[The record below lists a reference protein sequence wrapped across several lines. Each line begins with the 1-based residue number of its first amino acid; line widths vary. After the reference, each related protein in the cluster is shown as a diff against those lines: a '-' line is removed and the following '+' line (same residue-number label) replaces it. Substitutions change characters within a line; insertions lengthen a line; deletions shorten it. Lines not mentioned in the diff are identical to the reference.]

1 MPRSCPKPLVQRG
14 NALFLIL
21 VWLAI
26 CSAVTSA
33 QTAGRQESQSSG
45 LAARTLAEAD
55 KLRTEWKSES
65 LKLAAKNYVRAQGMF
80 RRAGESRLEAETL
93 EKLGDVSALLS
104 DYQNAIVQY
113 NQALPLALSLK
124 DERLEAVVL
133 TKLGGS
139 YLEMANV
146 RKAVPYCSRAL
157 DISERLVFEEGTAQ
171 ALNCL
176 GVASS
181 IASDVSQA
189 QEQFERALAIAQK
202 IKAQSVLALTHLNLG
217 YLHANLGN
225 MELALGS
232 YKAALEIWQATG
244 EQQKRAAT
252 LTAMAGVYTQLGEK
266 QTAFDLHG
274 QALKIFRTIGH
285 RNGEAAT
292 LNGIGYLYDTLGDRS
307 QSLKCFTRAFQ
318 LYAAIENHHYA
329 AVTSGYIGRVRLALG
344 DNERAFESFNRKLSM
359 SRVVQDRRMESYA
372 LRDIG
377 NVLIEKGQTKEALA
391 QYRHALSLSQDV
403 KDRRGSALIL
413 MAVGK
418 LAEKLGDKTEALG
431 NYEKALSLMQ
441 EVADRRGEVQ
451 TLMNL
456 ASTKRDLGRLDD
468 ARRDIERSLELIEK
482 LRTKVFSPAL
492 RISYLETV
500 YRHYEFYVDLLMRMH
515 ERDRSGGYATL
526 ALEVNE
532 HARARTLLENL
543 IAARTDIRQGVE
555 PQLLAEER
563 RIQQRL
569 NERAEQ
575 QTRLLSGRPQPERA
589 AAIRQEVESL
599 LSQYKEIES
608 RVRDQSPKY
617 AALTQPR
624 PLNLSSIQQELDD
637 DTLLLEYTLG
647 TTRSY
652 GWVVTKHSIE
662 SFNLPSRAEIKLSAN
677 VLYEALSQNAAGLND
692 KPAAPPGTAVA
703 TPADR
708 YGNAANELSKIL
720 LEPVAHLLPG
730 KRLVIVADGILQYI
744 PFTALPEPGSTES
757 GVRVPLIVN
766 HEIVTLPS
774 ISTLAVLRN
783 ELRGREPASK
793 TLAVIADPVFEKDD
807 PRVRLARVQAR
818 TQVPAS
824 VAVLRGSDL
833 EEPLVQAEPEN
844 KPLVFERL
852 PFSLEEA
859 EAILDLAHD
868 QKNMR
873 AVGFD
878 ANLKAALDP
887 AIREYRIIHFAT
899 HALLHNS
906 HPELSGIVLSLVDQT
921 GRTQDGF
928 LRLNEIYNMNLA
940 ADLVVLS
947 ACQTALGKET
957 RGEGLI
963 GLTRGFMYAGV
974 PRIVATLW
982 RINDRTTAEFMRYFY
997 EALLNQ
1003 HDSPS
1008 RALRAA
1014 QIRMWQ
1020 ANKSAVPHHWAAFT
1034 LQGEWR

>member
-1 MPRSCPKPLVQRG
+1 M
-14 NALFLIL
+14 
-21 VWLAI
+21 WLALG
-26 CSAVTSA
+26 SGVTCA
-33 QTAGRQESQSSG
+33 QTVVSQTSPSRGALG
-45 LAARTLAEAD
+45 LAERTLVDAD
-55 KLRTEWKSES
+55 KLKTEWKSDS
-65 LKLAAKNYVRAQGMF
+65 FKLAARKYARAQGLF
-80 RRAGESRLEAETL
+80 HLAGEFHREVETL

-104 DYQNAIVQY
+104 DYQNAIVHY
-113 NQALPLALSLK
+113 NRALPLTLQIK

-133 TKLGGS
+133 TKLGGA

-146 RKAVPYCSRAL
+146 KKGLPNCSRAL
-157 DISERLVFEEGTAQ
+157 EISEHLVYEEGRAL

-176 GVASS
+176 GVANS

-189 QEQFERALAIAQK
+189 QDQFERALSIAQK
-202 IKAQSVLALTHLNLG
+202 IKVQSVLALTYLNLG
-217 YLHANLGN
+217 YLYSNLGN
-225 MELALGS
+225 MELALSS
-232 YKAALEIWQATG
+232 YKAALEIWESTN
-244 EQQKRAAT
+244 EQQKRGST
-252 LTAMAGVYTQLGEK
+252 LTAMAGVYTQQGEK
-266 QTAFDLHG
+266 QTAFDLHAH
-274 QALKIFRTIGH
+274 ALKIFRTIGH

-329 AVTSGYIGRVRLALG
+329 AVTSGYVGRVHLALG
-344 DNERAFESFNRKLSM
+344 DNERALESFNRKLLM
-359 SRVVQDRRMESYA
+359 SRVVQDRRMESYT

-377 NVLIEKGQTKEALA
+377 NVLIEKGQTKEALNH
-391 QYRHALSLSQDV
+391 YRHALSLSQDV
-403 KDRRGSALIL
+403 KDRRGAALIL
-413 MAVGK
+413 VAIGK
-418 LAEKLGDKTEALG
+418 LSEKLGDKAEALA
-431 NYEKALSLMQ
+431 NYEQGLLLMQ
-441 EVADRRGEVQ
+441 AVADRRREVE

-456 ASTKRDLGRLDD
+456 ASVKRDLGRLDD

-482 LRTKVFSPAL
+482 LRTKVFSPSL

-515 ERDRSGGYATL
+515 DRDRSGGYATL
-526 ALEVNE
+526 ALEINE

-543 IAARTDIRQGVE
+543 IAARTDIRQGVD
-555 PQLLAEER
+555 PQLLEEER
-563 RIQQRL
+563 QIQQRL
-569 NERAEQ
+569 NEKAEQ
-575 QTRLLSGRPQPERA
+575 QTRLLSSRTQPDRE

-599 LSQYKEIES
+599 LTQYKEIES
-608 RVRDQSPKY
+608 RVRDHSPKY
-617 AALTQPR
+617 AALMQPR
-624 PLNLSSIQQELDD
+624 PLNLPSIQRELDD
-637 DTLLLEYTLG
+637 DTLLLEYALG
-647 TTRSY
+647 TGRSY
-652 GWVVTKHSIE
+652 GWAVTKHSIE
-662 SFNLPSRAEIKLSAN
+662 SFNLPPRAEINRSAKVVYDTLSHH
-677 VLYEALSQNAAGLND
+677 AA
-692 KPAAPPGTAVA
+692 A
-703 TPADR
+703 TPVDDYR
-708 YGNAANELSKIL
+708 TAANELSKIL

-744 PFTALPEPGSTES
+744 PFTALPEPGVKE
-757 GVRVPLIVN
+757 GGLQVPLVIN

-783 ELRGREPASK
+783 ELRGRVAASN
-793 TLAVIADPVFEKDD
+793 TLVVIADPVFEKDD
-807 PRVRLARVQAR
+807 PRVRLGRVQAR
-818 TQVPAS
+818 TQVQGNVSA
-824 VAVLRGSDL
+824 LRGSDA
-833 EEPLVQAEPEN
+833 EQPLVQMELDD

-859 EAILDLAHD
+859 EAILDLARD
-868 QKNMR
+868 KKTMR

-906 HPELSGIVLSLVDQT
+906 HPELSGIVLSLVDQS

-928 LRLNEIYNMNLA
+928 LRLNEIYNLNLA

-974 PRIVATLW
+974 PRVVATLW

-1003 HDSPS
+1003 RDSPS
-1008 RALRAA
+1008 KALRTA

-1020 ANKSAVPHHWAAFT
+1020 ANKSAIPHYWSAFI